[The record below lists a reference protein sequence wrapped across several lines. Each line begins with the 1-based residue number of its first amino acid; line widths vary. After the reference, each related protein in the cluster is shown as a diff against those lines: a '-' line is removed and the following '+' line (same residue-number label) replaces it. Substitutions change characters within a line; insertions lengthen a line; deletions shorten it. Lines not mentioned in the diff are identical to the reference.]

1 MTDYPDTQ
9 LFIDGHWSPGAHGT
23 TLPVTNPATG
33 EPVGAVAR
41 AERTDLDR
49 ALSAADRGFQA
60 WRRTPAFDR
69 AKVLR
74 DAARLLRERVEI
86 IARLITTEQGK
97 PLWESR
103 GETLAAAD
111 TIDWFAGEAPRAY
124 GRAIPSRAA
133 HISQAVVREPV
144 GPVAAFTPWN
154 FPIIQL
160 VRKLSAAL
168 ASGCSVIAKASEETP
183 ASAAALVQVFVDAGL
198 PAGTAN
204 LVFGDPAE
212 ISSYL
217 IPHPVIRK
225 VTFTGSTTVGKQ
237 LASLAGQHMKRVTM
251 ELGGHAPVI
260 VSNDADIEP
269 AVRAL
274 TTLKFINAGQSCIA
288 PTRFLVQEGVYDRFV
303 EAFSKAAL
311 ALRVGDGLAKD
322 TVMGPLTNTR
332 RLDAIDQL
340 VQDALA
346 QGAELV
352 TGGRRIG
359 TVGNF
364 YEPTVLS
371 RVPVTARAMNEEPFG
386 PLALVNPFSRLDE
399 AIEEANRLPYG
410 LAAYAFTR
418 TAATSHHLATSI
430 EAGMLSINHFGLA
443 LPETPFGGVQDSG
456 YGSEN
461 GSEAINN
468 YLVTKFI
475 TQASPLS
482 GLQS

>member
-1 MTDYPDTQ
+1 M
-9 LFIDGHWSPGAHGT
+9 
-23 TLPVTNPATG
+23 
-33 EPVGAVAR
+33 
-41 AERTDLDR
+41 
-49 ALSAADRGFQA
+49 
-60 WRRTPAFDR
+60 
-69 AKVLR
+69 
-74 DAARLLRERVEI
+74 
-86 IARLITTEQGK
+86 
-97 PLWESR
+97 
-103 GETLAAAD
+103 
-111 TIDWFAGEAPRAY
+111 
-124 GRAIPSRAA
+124 
-133 HISQAVVREPV
+133 
-144 GPVAAFTPWN
+144 
-154 FPIIQL
+154 
-160 VRKLSAAL
+160 SAAL
-168 ASGCSVIAKASEETP
+168 AAGCSVIAKASEETP

-198 PAGTAN
+198 PAGTVN

-303 EAFSKAAL
+303 EGFSKAAL

-418 TAATSHHLATSI
+418 TAATSHHLASSI

-461 GSEAINN
+461 GSEAIDN

-475 TQASPLS
+475 TQASSLS